1 MVSIL
6 LMTHG
11 QIGLE
16 LLETAKNILG
26 HIKTP
31 ISCLSVSSRSNLTA
45 VSTQAAELITRLDQG
60 EGVLIMT
67 DLYGATPHN
76 IANNLK
82 TSNKALV
89 SGLNLPMLLRALNYA
104 EEYALDILAD
114 KAQQGGHIGITC
126 HLPIS
131 IDNPAHV

>member
-11 QIGLE
+11 EIGLE

-26 HIKTP
+26 QIRTP
-31 ISCLSVSSRSNLTA
+31 IACLSVSARSNVSA
-45 VSTQAAELITRLDQG
+45 VSQQALNLVNKLDQG
-60 EGVLIMT
+60 DGVLIMT

-76 IANNLK
+76 IANNLPLL
-82 TSNKALV
+82 NKALV

-104 EEYALDILAD
+104 EEYALDTLAE
-114 KAQQGGHIGITC
+114 KAEQGAHIGITC
-126 HLPIS
+126 HLHTPLH
-131 IDNPAHV
+131 A